1 MLPSEHYRQPEAG
14 AVLTALHEITAR
26 CGYLPEDEVRK
37 AANDLGVPL
46 AQMFSA
52 ATFYAAFSFKP
63 CGRHKI
69 QVCEG
74 TACYVKGAT
83 ALMSRLAG
91 RAGHRAGRDDGRPG
105 LYTQACALRWLVR
118 VDDETFGRLTPV
130 GACPLRQWLPGRS
143 GHPHL
148 VFAHRPGAI
157 RASPRGA
164 SPHQPLCP
172 DLQPRVPGVLR
183 DSLPPGRA

>member
-14 AVLTALHEITAR
+14 AVLTALHKITAR

-37 AANDLGVPL
+37 AATELGVPL

-74 TACYVKGAT
+74 TACYVKGAA
-83 ALMSRLAG
+83 ALMVELRAQLGIAPDETTDDLAFTLKRVRCVG
-91 RAGHRAGRDDGRPG
+91 SCG
-105 LYTQACALRWLVR
+105 LAPIVR
-118 VDDETFGRLTPV
+118 VDGDTHGRLTSS
-130 GACPLRQWLPGRS
+130 AL
-143 GHPHL
+143 
-148 VFAHRPGAI
+148 GAI
-157 RASPRGA
+157 LAKYR
-164 SPHQPLCP
+164 
-172 DLQPRVPGVLR
+172 
-183 DSLPPGRA
+183 